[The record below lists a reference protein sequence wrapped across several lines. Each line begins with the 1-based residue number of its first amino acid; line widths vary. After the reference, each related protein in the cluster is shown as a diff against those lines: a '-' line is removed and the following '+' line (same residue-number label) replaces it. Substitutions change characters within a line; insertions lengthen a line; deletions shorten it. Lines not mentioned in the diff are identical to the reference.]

1 MSRSLS
7 PTTVAASGGDGV
19 PTEGSK
25 KLQDKLH
32 LLLNKL
38 AQSMTII
45 SEWPDEDGDDS
56 TPHTETTSK
65 LTNSVLEIV
74 DALKDV
80 EGTIKTDALLRKS
93 LQECQ
98 VPVNLLDLL
107 DHGNGLNPDCFSR
120 GLLREALG
128 QLAGLRR
135 RKKALEMLGAAVQ
148 AGLDQKDAA
157 AAAAANQKKRK
168 NDPSTSTTTGA
179 DDVTDDNVDGS
190 EQPPPAKKVKVS

>member
-7 PTTVAASGGDGV
+7 PTTVATSGGGGGSGGI

-74 DALKDV
+74 DALNDV

-107 DHGNGLNPDCFSR
+107 DHGNGLNP
-120 GLLREALG
+120 
-128 QLAGLRR
+128 
-135 RKKALEMLGAAVQ
+135 GA
-148 AGLDQKDAA
+148 
-157 AAAAANQKKRK
+157 N
-168 NDPSTSTTTGA
+168 
-179 DDVTDDNVDGS
+179 
-190 EQPPPAKKVKVS
+190 